1 MTWTL
6 VILILNTLPPR
17 GIEVT
22 GFKNEQECVTTLQ
35 RFCDP
40 STVSMWR
47 CKCLPPSEDQT

>member
-22 GFKNEQECVTTLQ
+22 GFKNEQQCVEQLQ
-35 RFCDP
+35 RFCDS
-40 STVSMWR
+40 STEHMWR
-47 CKCLPPSEDQT
+47 CKCLPPREGQT